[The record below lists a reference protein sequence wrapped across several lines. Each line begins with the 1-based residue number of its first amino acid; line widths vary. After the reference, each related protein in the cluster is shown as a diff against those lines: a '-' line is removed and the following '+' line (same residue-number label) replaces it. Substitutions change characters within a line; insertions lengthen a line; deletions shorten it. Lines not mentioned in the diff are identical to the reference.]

1 MKTAIE
7 QIAKCIVDNNLNE
20 AQIIKELEFLVRKA
34 QRDTEST
41 AFVDQ
46 LDRDF
51 NAQSPNN

>member
-34 QRDTEST
+34 QRETEST
-41 AFVDQ
+41 TFVDQ

-51 NAQSPNN
+51 NAQSPKN